1 MGSETFW
8 YWISCCKH
16 KDGDEWMS
24 ERLPVETRSGLKM
37 AKNLPHRCRAAVRRR
52 SLERKCAA
60 PGCISRN
67 CVWELVA
74 AVTRDTAQQTA
85 APRPSQNRA
94 IASPSARF
102 SSNSSRTRGWPRE
115 LRKPSRKAAPQTLH
129 RCSRRPGRSPSI
141 PCSSRRGCR
150 SRPCSST
157 TYRKV
162 SVLFPFPAAREWP
175 ERFYRAICFPLAWRC
190 RILLWKGEIN
200 WNEMR
205 GIVNKTKI
213 WKSNFISLN

>member
-24 ERLPVETRSGLKM
+24 WTVALEMRSRLKIANS
-37 AKNLPHRCRAAVRRR
+37 PHRCRVAVRQK
-52 SLERKCAA
+52 SLERKCAGL
-60 PGCISRN
+60 GCISRN
-67 CVWELVA
+67 SVWELVA
-74 AVTRDTAQQTA
+74 AVSRDTGQRIL
-85 APRPSQNRA
+85 APRPSPSRA
-94 IASPSARF
+94 TASPSAR
-102 SSNSSRTRGWPRE
+102 SSSSSSRTREWPRE
-115 LRKPSRKAAPQTLH
+115 LRKPSHRAAPQTLH

-141 PCSSRRGCR
+141 PCSSRRDCR

-175 ERFYRAICFPLAWRC
+175 ERFYRAICFLWELRC
-190 RILLWKGEIN
+190 RILLWEGEIN

-205 GIVNKTKI
+205 GVVSKTELEI
-213 WKSNFISLN
+213 QFYFT